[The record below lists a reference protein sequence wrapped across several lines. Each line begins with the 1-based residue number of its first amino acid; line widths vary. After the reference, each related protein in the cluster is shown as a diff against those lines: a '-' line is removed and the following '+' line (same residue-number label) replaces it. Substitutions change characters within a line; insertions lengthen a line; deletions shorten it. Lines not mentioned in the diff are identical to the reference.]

1 MLACQCARLRLV
13 VVALVLEFLVELAA
27 ELARVLEDARDDEAH
42 ARRDHGR
49 GVRVDEGAR
58 EGGLLLVRPEEAFEV
73 LDVGHADLAEE
84 ADRVGGLDAAAL
96 EFAAKALMNS

>member
-58 EGGLLLVRPEEAFEV
+58 EGLLLVRPEEAFEV